1 MIDIEIDVFDYVSR
15 KLAEEKPN
23 VSFESVFVPELSK
36 FPHATLMEMDNIT
49 DNRRGTQ
56 RTAEEYAIVTY
67 EAQVYALDKFDCR
80 EIMGIIDD
88 AMLDLGFSRM
98 SMQFVPNLQDARIF
112 RIVTRYQ
119 AEADKEKVIYRRR

>member
-67 EAQVYALDKFDCR
+67 EAQVYALD
-80 EIMGIIDD
+80 IH
-88 AMLDLGFSRM
+88 
-98 SMQFVPNLQDARIF
+98 
-112 RIVTRYQ
+112 IVTRYQ